1 MALFPVKS
9 YLPGTLVQDL
19 VEAGKEGDG
28 GNGRCQNIT
37 DRLGE
42 KDAEALICREAGQDK
57 NQRDKQDDLPQ
68 TGQQEA
74 VFGLTQRHKA
84 LLAGDLNAHGEDA
97 RHVDAH
103 SPCGV
108 FDEDSVRGKDARHHA
123 GGQHH
128 EQPEQGGIAEAEGEL
143 EIGRASCRERV

>member
-42 KDAEALICREAGQDK
+42 KDAEALICHEAGQDE
-57 NQRDKQDDLPQ
+57 NQWDKQDDLPQ

-74 VFGLTQRHKA
+74 DFGLTQRHKA

-97 RHVDAH
+97 RHVDAMW
-103 SPCGV
+103 CI
-108 FDEDSVRGKDARHHA
+108 R
-123 GGQHH
+123 
-128 EQPEQGGIAEAEGEL
+128 
-143 EIGRASCRERV
+143 

>member
-19 VEAGKEGDG
+19 VEAGKEGNG
-28 GNGRCQNIT
+28 RNGRCQNIT

-57 NQRDKQDDLPQ
+57 NQWDQQDDLPQ

-74 VFGLTQRHKA
+74 DFGLTQRHKA
-84 LLAGDLNAHGEDA
+84 LLAGDLNI
-97 RHVDAH
+97 
-103 SPCGV
+103 S
-108 FDEDSVRGKDARHHA
+108 
-123 GGQHH
+123 
-128 EQPEQGGIAEAEGEL
+128 QPVKETMLSIAIKKIQILFIAYF
-143 EIGRASCRERV
+143 IFMY

>member
-28 GNGRCQNIT
+28 CNGRCQNIT

-57 NQRDKQDDLPQ
+57 NQWDQQDDLPQ

-74 VFGLTQRHKA
+74 DFGLTQRC
-84 LLAGDLNAHGEDA
+84 LLYT
-97 RHVDAH
+97 
-103 SPCGV
+103 SPSPR
-108 FDEDSVRGKDARHHA
+108 DRG
-123 GGQHH
+123 
-128 EQPEQGGIAEAEGEL
+128 
-143 EIGRASCRERV
+143 